1 VAGDGARRAQVAFLR
16 HEWDVVA
23 LVAVMVL
30 VVDVCVLLALPP
42 LPAGIALGVFDASV
56 AWWGALAVVHA
67 TGTGPRW
74 MGGQLD
80 EWTAEELQPLEA
92 LGWRHVDHVQLQL
105 CDVDEVV
112 VGPGGTFAVET
123 MWRPG
128 RWLTRRGDGVGRA
141 VKTARVNARDIR
153 LRLAAHGVRAEVHPV
168 VVVWGGG
175 APDVRDD
182 NGVTVL
188 PGTSVRSWFCG
199 RPPVLGCAE
208 VDRVAEALAADR
220 VPDGLGLHRRQDLV
234 R

>member
-1 VAGDGARRAQVAFLR
+1 VTGDGARRAQVAFLR
-16 HEWDVVA
+16 QEWDVVA

-74 MGGQLD
+74 MGGRLD

-92 LGWRHVDHVQLQL
+92 LGWRRVDHVQLQL

-123 MWRPG
+123 MWRCG
-128 RWLTRRGDGVGRA
+128 RWRSRRGDAVGVA

-153 LRLAAHGVRAEVHPV
+153 LRLQARGVRADVHPV
-168 VVVWGGG
+168 VVVWGSGES
-175 APDVRDD
+175 AVRDD

-188 PGTSVRSWFCG
+188 PGPALRSWFG
-199 RPPVLGCAE
+199 ARPPVLGGAD
-208 VDRVAEALAADR
+208 VDRVAEALR
-220 VPDGLGLHRRQDLV
+220 
-234 R
+234 